1 MFKIHLFYYNLLDLI
16 NMKNSIIYSL
26 AVCLCLASTSSES
39 FAKKKKKA
47 PAPVAEAPKKDAKKT
62 IKETVKASKLK
73 DGLFALYQD
82 TTNGSVYMKI
92 KKSQLNKEFIY
103 FNYAENGAVSAGYF
117 KGSFRD
123 NEIFSIKKYYD
134 KIEFIKEN
142 TSYYFDKENAISKSA
157 DANINKPILASLK
170 IVAEDGDDYL
180 IKADEL
186 FLVESLSQIKPS
198 PNPRATP
205 GSAFSLGTLSKE
217 KTKFASLRNYPQNT
231 DIVVEYVYDNPS
243 PTNFGGP
250 DVTDPRSVTV
260 KIQHSIIEV
269 PKNNFV
275 PRNDDPRVGYFMQQT
290 EDMTSTSATPYHDF
304 INRWNLEKKDPN
316 AALSEPVTP
325 ITWWIENTTPL
336 EFRETIKAA
345 VLTWNMAFE
354 KAGFKNAIRCEVQP
368 DTATWD
374 AGDIRYNV
382 LRWTSS
388 PFPPFGGYGPSFVNP
403 RTGEILG
410 ADIMLEYVFF
420 TNRLRQEK
428 LFDAAALNI
437 ANEFPELNVGHN
449 GCDIGN
455 HFTQAT
461 QFGNIALSAYSAS
474 DIDKKQYI
482 KESLFYLVLHEV
494 GHTFGLNH
502 NMKSSQLHDLVNVHN
517 KAVTSKIGLTGSV
530 MDYPAANVAL
540 DKAKQG
546 QYFTSIP
553 GPYDMWAIEFGYTP
567 SLTDANAEATR
578 VKKLL
583 SRSNEPQLTFGNDAD
598 DMRAPGKGIDPR
610 VMIGDMSSDAIGYSI
625 DRMKLSNNI
634 LKGLKSKYVKEGQS
648 YHELRNAYLTISG
661 EYNVAAGVISRY
673 IGGVYVD
680 RSFPEQKSTAKP
692 MAPVAYADQ
701 KRAMKALNDYVFAPT
716 AFDMPADFYAYLQ
729 YQRRGFNGGNEDP
742 KIHERVLN
750 MQKGV
755 LAHLL
760 SANVTK
766 RIVDIQLI
774 GNTYSLTEMMRE
786 LTDGIFKAD
795 AAGNVNSFRQNLQLE
810 YVNMLISAMKSD
822 AYVYQAKSTSLAQLK
837 AIKTMMAAGAGN
849 AETKAHREHIVFA
862 INKAMEK

>member
-1 MFKIHLFYYNLLDLI
+1 
-16 NMKNSIIYSL
+16 MKKSIIYSL
-26 AVCLCLASTSSES
+26 AICLSLTGASNAS
-39 FAKKKKKA
+39 FAKKKKKGA
-47 PAPVAEAPKKDAKKT
+47 PTPAAEAPKKDAKKS
-62 IKETVKASKLK
+62 IKETIKPTKSK

-92 KKSQLNKEFIY
+92 KKDQLNKEFIY
-103 FNYAENGAVSAGYF
+103 FNYSENGAVTAGYF
-117 KGSFRD
+117 KGAFRD
-123 NEIFSIKKYYD
+123 NEIFSIRKYYD
-134 KIEFIKEN
+134 KIEFVKEN
-142 TSYYFDKENAISKSA
+142 TSYYFDKENAISKSS

-170 IVAEDGDDYL
+170 IVAEEGDEYL

-205 GSAFSLGTLSKE
+205 GSSFSLGALSKE
-217 KTKFASLRNYPQNT
+217 KTKFASLRNYPKNT

-243 PTNFGGP
+243 PVNFGGP
-250 DVTDPRSVTV
+250 DVTDPRSVTI

-269 PKNNFV
+269 PQNNFV
-275 PRNDDPRVGYFMQQT
+275 PRSDDPRVGYFMQQVD
-290 EDMTSTSATPYHDF
+290 DMTSTSSTPYHDF
-304 INRWNLEKKDPN
+304 INRWHLEKKDPTT
-316 AALSEPVTP
+316 ALSEPVEP
-325 ITWWIENTTPL
+325 ITWWIENTTPV

-403 RTGEILG
+403 RTGQIIG

-420 TNRLRQEK
+420 TNRLRQEE
-428 LFDAAALNI
+428 LFEAAALNI
-437 ANEFPELNVGHN
+437 VNDLPELNVGPN
-449 GCDIGN
+449 GCDIGH
-455 HFTQAT
+455 HFMQAT
-461 QFGNIALSAYSAS
+461 QFGNIALAAYSAS
-474 DIDKKQYI
+474 DIDKKEYI
-482 KESLFYLVLHEV
+482 KQSLYYLVLHEV

-517 KAVTSKIGLTGSV
+517 KELTTRVGLTGSV

-540 DKAKQG
+540 DKSKQG
-546 QYFTSIP
+546 QYFTSKP
-553 GPYDMWAIEFGYTP
+553 GPYDLWAIEFGYAP
-567 SLTDANAEATR
+567 SLSDANAEKER

-625 DRMKLSNNI
+625 NRMKLANNI
-634 LKGLKSKYVKEGQS
+634 LKGLKSKYTKEGQS
-648 YHELRNAYLTISG
+648 YHELRNSYLIITS
-661 EYNVAAGVISRY
+661 EYNTAAGVISRY
-673 IGGVYVD
+673 VGGVYVD
-680 RSFPEQKSTAKP
+680 RSFPEQKSTTKP
-692 MAPVAYADQ
+692 MASVSYADQ
-701 KRAMKALNDYVFAPT
+701 KRAVKALNEYLFAPN

-742 KIHERVLN
+742 KIHDRILN
-750 MQKGV
+750 MQKSV
-755 LAHLL
+755 LMHLL
-760 SANVTK
+760 SPSVTK

-774 GNTYSLTEMMRE
+774 GNTYSLNEMMRD

-810 YVNMLISAMKSD
+810 YVNMLIAATKSD
-822 AYVYQAKSTSLAQLK
+822 AYAYQAKSNALAQLK
-837 AIKTMMAAGAGN
+837 AIKTMMAAGAGSPD
-849 AETKAHREHIVFA
+849 TKAHREHIVFA

>member
-1 MFKIHLFYYNLLDLI
+1 
-16 NMKNSIIYSL
+16 MKKSIIYSL
-26 AVCLCLASTSSES
+26 AVCLAFASTDSSA
-39 FAKKKKKA
+39 FGKKKKKA
-47 PAPVAEAPKKDAKKT
+47 PAAPTAEAPKKDAKKS
-62 IKETVKASKLK
+62 IKETVKATKLK

-82 TTNGSVYMKI
+82 TTNGSVFMKI
-92 KKSQLNKEFIY
+92 KKSQLNKEYIY

-117 KGSFRD
+117 KGAFRD
-123 NEIFSIKKYYD
+123 NEIFSIRKYYD
-134 KIEFIKEN
+134 KIEFVKEN

-157 DANINKPILASLK
+157 DANINKPILASIK

-186 FLVESLSQIKPS
+186 FLVENLSQIKPS

-205 GSAFSLGTLSKE
+205 GSSFSLGSLSKE
-217 KTKFASLRNYPQNT
+217 KTKFASLRNYPKNT

-243 PTNFGGP
+243 PVNFGGP

-260 KIQHSIIEV
+260 KIQHSIIEA
-269 PKNNFV
+269 PQNNFV
-275 PRNDDPRVGYFMQQT
+275 PRKDDPRVGYFMQQA
-290 EDMTSTSATPYHDF
+290 EDMTSTSSTPYKDY

-316 AALSEPVTP
+316 AALSEPVQP
-325 ITWWIENTTPL
+325 ITWWIENTTPI
-336 EFRETIKAA
+336 EFRETIKSA
-345 VLTWNMAFE
+345 VLAWNEAFE

-368 DTATWD
+368 DTASWD

-428 LFDAAALNI
+428 LFDAAALNLVNDI
-437 ANEFPELNVGHN
+437 PELNIAEH

-455 HFTQAT
+455 HFMQAT
-461 QFGNIALSAYSAS
+461 QFGNIALAAYSAS

-482 KESLFYLVLHEV
+482 KESLYYLVLHEV

-502 NMKSSQLHDLVNVHN
+502 NMKSSQLHDPVAVNN
-517 KAVTSKIGLTGSV
+517 KEITSKVGLTGSV

-540 DKAKQG
+540 DKSKQG
-546 QYFTSIP
+546 QYFTTKP
-553 GPYDMWAIEFGYTP
+553 GPYDLWAIEFGYAP
-567 SLTDANAEATR
+567 SLKDEKAEAER

-583 SRSNEPQLTFGNDAD
+583 NRSNEPQLTFGNDAD
-598 DMRAPGKGIDPR
+598 DMRAAGKGIDPR
-610 VMIGDMSSDAIGYSI
+610 VMIGDLSSDAITYSI

-634 LKGLKSKYVKEGQS
+634 LKGLKSKYIKEGQS
-648 YHELRNAYLTISG
+648 YHELRNAYLTVTG

-680 RSFPEQKSTAKP
+680 RSFPEQKSKNKP
-692 MAPVAYADQ
+692 MEPVALADQ
-701 KRAMKALNDYVFAPT
+701 KRAMKALNEYVFAPN

-742 KIHERVLN
+742 KIHERILN
-750 MQKGV
+750 IQKGV

-760 SANVTK
+760 SPSVTK
-766 RIVDIQLI
+766 RMVDIQLI
-774 GNTYSLTEMMRE
+774 GNAYSLTDMMKE
-786 LTDGIFKAD
+786 LTDGIVKAD

-810 YVNMLISAMKSD
+810 YVNMLIAAMKSD
-822 AYVYQAKSTSLAQLK
+822 AYGYQAKSAVLAQLK
-837 AIKTMMAAGAGN
+837 SIKSMMAAGAGN

>member
-1 MFKIHLFYYNLLDLI
+1 
-16 NMKNSIIYSL
+16 MKKSIIYSL
-26 AVCLCLASTSSES
+26 AVCLCLAGTSSES

-47 PAPVAEAPKKDAKKT
+47 PAPAAEAPKKDAKKT
-62 IKETVKASKLK
+62 IKETVKAAKLK

-92 KKSQLNKEFIY
+92 KKSQLNKEYIY

-142 TSYYFDKENAISKSA
+142 TSFYFDKENAISKSA

-170 IVAEDGDDYL
+170 IVAEEGDDYL

-186 FLVESLSQIKPS
+186 FLVENLSQIKPS

-205 GSAFSLGTLSKE
+205 GSSFSLGTLSKE
-217 KTKFASLRNYPQNT
+217 KTKFASLRNYPKNT

-243 PTNFGGP
+243 PVNFGGP

-269 PKNNFV
+269 PNNNFV

-316 AALSEPVTP
+316 AALSEPVQP
-325 ITWWIENTTPL
+325 ITWWIENTTPM
-336 EFRETIKAA
+336 EFRDIIKEA
-345 VLTWNMAFE
+345 VLTWNIAFE

-428 LFDAAALNI
+428 LFDAAALNLV
-437 ANEFPELNVGHN
+437 NEFPDLHVGET

-455 HFTQAT
+455 HFMQAT
-461 QFGNIALSAYSAS
+461 QFGNIALAAYSAS
-474 DIDKKQYI
+474 DIEKKQYI

-502 NMKSSQLHDLVNVHN
+502 NMKSSQLHDLTNINN
-517 KAVTSKIGLTGSV
+517 KELTTKIGLTGSV

-540 DKAKQG
+540 DKSKQG
-546 QYFTSIP
+546 QYFTSKP
-553 GPYDMWAIEFGYTP
+553 GPYDLWAIEFGYAP
-567 SLTDANAEATR
+567 SLADPKAEAER

-583 SRSNEPQLTFGNDAD
+583 NRSTEPQLTFGNDAD

-610 VMIGDMSSDAIGYSI
+610 VMIGDLSSDAIGYSI

-634 LKGLKSKYVKEGQS
+634 LKGLKTKYIKEGQS
-648 YHELRNAYLTISG
+648 YHELRNAYLTITG

-680 RSFPEQKSTAKP
+680 RSFPEQKSNMKP
-692 MAPVAYADQ
+692 MVPVSYADQ

-716 AFDMPADFYAYLQ
+716 AYDMPADFYAYLQ

-742 KIHERVLN
+742 KIHERILN
-750 MQKGV
+750 IQKGV
-755 LAHLL
+755 LTHLL

-766 RIVDIQLI
+766 RMVDIQLI
-774 GNTYSLTEMMRE
+774 GNTYSLNEMMRE

-795 AAGNVNSFRQNLQLE
+795 AAGNVNSYRQNLQLE
-810 YVNMLISAMKSD
+810 YVNMLIAAMKSD
-822 AYVYQAKSTSLAQLK
+822 AYVYQAKSNALAQLK
-837 AIKTMMAAGAGN
+837 AIKAMMAAGAGN
-849 AETKAHREHIVFA
+849 ADTKAHRDHIVFA